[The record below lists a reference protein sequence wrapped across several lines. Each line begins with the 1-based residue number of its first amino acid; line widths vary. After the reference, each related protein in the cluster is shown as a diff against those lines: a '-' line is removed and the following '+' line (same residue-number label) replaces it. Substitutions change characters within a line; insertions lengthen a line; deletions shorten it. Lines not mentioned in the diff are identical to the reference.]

1 MLKTELRQVI
11 INWVGELKNIA
22 RQLMLLLKFAQLF
35 SLYRDFMPHLK
46 ICSVSITFYICIV
59 SSGRTWVGWRKE
71 WIVAFKVASNPPSD
85 QWAVARHEWHQI
97 WLSIRTNV
105 FIFVKRITKNGKK
118 LQKTIERTR
127 GLDGNKKRDPDTSYL
142 KNLYFLSD
150 YTVFV

>member
-11 INWVGELKNIA
+11 INWVGEQKNIA
-22 RQLMLLLKFAQLF
+22 SHSCFCK
-35 SLYRDFMPHLK
+35 SLTSCSVYTEIFIPHLK
-46 ICSVSITFYICIV
+46 ICSVSITFYICLV
-59 SSGRTWVGWRKE
+59 SSWRTWVGWRKE

-127 GLDGNKKRDPDTSYL
+127 GLDGNKKKSTYIIL